1 MAEMKSR
8 FQHLLVVECHTTD
21 IKWYL
26 HLLDSLG
33 SFLDKNKS
41 IYSNIISLLSCN
53 WLLDDSLESSAVPFL
68 VLPVWTSLYIFAD
81 QTQCL
86 YFWKVQIIQQFI
98 TWLPGL
104 WFIQRVLNYWVPQRV
119 QDRELDS
126 MSYRRGKC
134 KHKAKQPEKNIEN

>member
-81 QTQCL
+81 QTRCL

-104 WFIQRVLNYWVPQRV
+104 WFIQRVLNYWVLNYHNRHN
-119 QDRELDS
+119 S
-126 MSYRRGKC
+126 GIN
-134 KHKAKQPEKNIEN
+134 KNFISIIILILPGSLRCHM

>member
-53 WLLDDSLESSAVPFL
+53 WLLDDSLESSAVPFI

-81 QTQCL
+81 QTRCL

-104 WFIQRVLNYWVPQRV
+104 WFIQRVLNYWVLNYHNRHN
-119 QDRELDS
+119 S
-126 MSYRRGKC
+126 GIN
-134 KHKAKQPEKNIEN
+134 KNSISIIILILPGSLRCHM